1 MNHTDLITQAQ
12 LDRVAAHIAQMKLDR
27 DAYRLD
33 LKMAG
38 RIDGEIIKC
47 TAELDILTEQFKA
60 QAFVVR
66 VDGVGVITPVCSY
79 YEAIAAAAEFGGTIE
94 PRSQS

>member
-1 MNHTDLITQAQ
+1 MNNTDLITQAQ
-12 LDRVAAHIAQMKLDR
+12 LDRVAAHISQMKLDR

-38 RIDGEIIKC
+38 RIDGEVIRC
-47 TAELDILTEQFKA
+47 AAELSILTEQYKA
-60 QAFVVR
+60 QPFVVR

-79 YEAIAAAAEFGGTIE
+79 YEAIAVAAKFGGVIE
-94 PRSQS
+94 PRAQS